1 MVNQTNVLRQYL
13 LNHSAK
19 TFAEFEKTY
28 RDDIG
33 YFVNKICNK
42 LSIFLI
48 EDREE
53 LTQDVLIKL
62 ANREFISKFSYW
74 ENQSSLKVNFAKFL
88 YAVIFNTA
96 RTSKRKISKYRLN
109 LFALEDFENEMKE
122 SKTLSTQIYAMFN
135 FSQIFKRDILEWLNE
150 FRSKLNNRQKEK
162 FDIFV
167 AAKIDNLPTAEIEK
181 IYKITNVGQIVHQ
194 MKNMI
199 KSQLKAA

>member
-19 TFAEFEKTY
+19 TFAEFEKAY
-28 RDDIG
+28 HDDIG

-62 ANREFISKFSYW
+62 ADREFISKFSYW
-74 ENQSSLKVNFAKFL
+74 ENQSSLKVNFSKFL

-109 LFALEDFENEMKE
+109 LFALEDFENEMRE
-122 SKTLSTQIYAMFN
+122 NKTLSTQIYAIFN
-135 FSQIFKRDILEWLNE
+135 FSQIFKRDLLEWLNE

-181 IYKITNVGQIVHQ
+181 IYKITNVGQVVLQ

-199 KSQLKAA
+199 KNQLKAA